1 MMMMSLLTKMISITK
16 MILITRMISIT
27 KMISMTKVALFYLL
41 LVSASLMVLKYSAL
55 AGWGRSRSSLI
66 KFDIGEII
74 RHLQH
79 QSLKVIL

>member
-1 MMMMSLLTKMISITK
+1 MTTILLMMMFLLTK

-27 KMISMTKVALFYLL
+27 KMILMAKVTLVYLL

>member
-1 MMMMSLLTKMISITK
+1 MTTIHMMMMSLLTKMISITK
-16 MILITRMISIT
+16 MI
-27 KMISMTKVALFYLL
+27 SMTKVALVYLL
-41 LVSASLMVLKYSAL
+41 LVSASLIVLKYSAL

-79 QSLKVIL
+79 QSL